1 MSQRDHLFTLLGKTL
16 NELSPLIETA
26 MRALDRP
33 GSRALRYKIDRDFH
47 FAVGAY
53 NMIQR
58 TKVPECDWPQLDG
71 PVYDRVIP
79 LRVEGQK
86 QRRPKPRPRGPAL
99 RLVVDN
105 SGEGAPHGVAQ
116 GQGDAA

>member
-1 MSQRDHLFTLLGKTL
+1 MNHRDHYFTLLGKTL
-16 NELSPLIETA
+16 SELSPLLDSA

-47 FAVGAY
+47 FAVGVY

-58 TKVPECDWPQLDG
+58 KNAPECDWPKLDG

-79 LRVEGQK
+79 LPSGGQK
-86 QRRPKPRPRGPAL
+86 RRRSKSQPRRPAL

-105 SGEGAPHGVAQ
+105 SGEGASLGVAQ
-116 GQGDAA
+116 TGGGAA